1 MLFQS
6 LDFLVLLLAVFGA
19 IILLRTHLLQL
30 VMLLVASYVFYMWWN
45 PIYILLIVGSTLV
58 DYIAGRMMSK
68 RKLGD
73 PKRKPWLI
81 FSVVINLGLL
91 GVFKY
96 FNFFAGEINLGLQQ
110 LGIENALPHLN
121 VLLPVGISF
130 YTFQSMSYTIDV
142 FRGNTQAELSLIRF
156 ATYVAFFPQ
165 LVAGPILRSTDF
177 LPQLRGKTLDLKAEN
192 LRSGFHL
199 FLNGLVKKMLVADQV
214 GRLVDNIFNLP
225 QGLPSPIIALGA
237 FCFAIQIYADFS
249 AYSDMAIG
257 VARMMGFYIP
267 ANFRYPNFSRSISE
281 FWTRWHISLSIWV
294 RDYLYYPLG
303 GSRKGV
309 GRTYINLL
317 ITMLLMGVWHGAG
330 WNFFLYGIFNGLV
343 MVVERATGW
352 RTAIGDRD
360 PWGTTLAGM
369 QRVRVFAFSTV
380 KWAIF
385 MYLRVLSCIF
395 FRVTDTQDLIY
406 SVKKYVL
413 FDFDFT
419 LGSWGL
425 AQANPFLIALIIA
438 AFTAMHWFSFRVNG
452 FAGWLDR
459 RSRPVQYAIYFAA
472 GFALF
477 AFWPSERVAYIY
489 FQF

>member
-1 MLFQS
+1 MLFQTI
-6 LDFLVLLLAVFGA
+6 DFAVLLLAVFGA
-19 IILLRTHLLQL
+19 LILLRTHTLQL
-30 VMLLVASYVFYMWWN
+30 VMLLLASYVFYMWWN
-45 PIYILLIVGSTLV
+45 PLYILLIVGSTLV
-58 DYIAGRMMSK
+58 DYISGYRMGL
-68 RKLGD
+68 REVGD
-73 PKRKPWLI
+73 PKRKKYLW
-81 FSVVINLGLL
+81 FSVATNLGLL
-91 GVFKY
+91 GTFKY

-110 LGIENALPHLN
+110 LGIESGLPILN

-142 FRGNTQAELSLIRF
+142 YRGKTEAERSLFRF

-165 LVAGPILRSTDF
+165 LVAGPILRSTEF
-177 LPQLRGKTLDLKAEN
+177 LPQLKSRVINLNPAE

-214 GRLVDNIFNLP
+214 GRLVDHIFNLP

-257 VARMMGFYIP
+257 VARMMGFSIP
-267 ANFRYPNFSRSISE
+267 DNFRYPNFSRSISE
-281 FWTRWHISLSIWV
+281 FWTRWHISLSKWV

-309 GRTYINLL
+309 RRTYINLL
-317 ITMLLMGVWHGAG
+317 ITMLLMGIWHGAG
-330 WNFFLYGIFNGLV
+330 WNFFMYGLFNGLV
-343 MVVERATGW
+343 MVIERATRW
-352 RTAIGDRD
+352 RTAIGDAD
-360 PWGTTLAGM
+360 PWGITQSGWK
-369 QRVRVFAFSTV
+369 RVRVFSFSLF
-380 KWAIF
+380 KWLIF
-385 MYLRVLSCIF
+385 MYLRILSCIF

-425 AQANPFLIALIIA
+425 AQANPFLVAVVIVAFSAL
-438 AFTAMHWFSFRVNG
+438 HLFSYRVNG
-452 FAGWLDR
+452 LAAWLDR
-459 RSRPVQYAIYFAA
+459 RPRMVQYAIYFAA
-472 GFALF
+472 GLALF
-477 AFWPSERVAYIY
+477 ALWPTERVAYIY